1 MTQKTSKT
9 MYEKDFALWVEDTVN
24 KLKAKNMEDLDWENL
39 IEEIE
44 SLGKSQRK
52 AVRSFGR

>member
-1 MTQKTSKT
+1 MAQKTSKT

-24 KLKAKNMEDLDWENL
+24 KLKARNTEDLDWENL

-44 SLGKSQRK
+44 SLREIDGN
-52 AVRSFGR
+52 